1 MTDVIYMLDT
11 NTVSYLL
18 RSQNNGIKSNL
29 VKAGISNVCI
39 SSLTEAEL
47 LYGLS
52 QNPGA
57 VALKKIVDGF
67 ITRVDR
73 VPWGSDAARCYA
85 DLRSSSKTKGF
96 TLSNMDMLIGA
107 HSISLG
113 ATLVTSDKAFSHL
126 TEWINIVN
134 WVSKK

>member
-1 MTDVIYMLDT
+1 MSDVIYMLDT

-18 RSQNNGIKSNL
+18 RTQNSGIKSKL

-52 QNPGA
+52 QNPNA
-57 VALKKIVDGF
+57 VALKKLVDGF
-67 ITRVDR
+67 ISRVDS
-73 VPWGSDAARCYA
+73 VPWGSDAAQCYA
-85 DLRSSSKTKGF
+85 QLRSSAKAKGF

-113 ATLVTSDKAFSHL
+113 VTLVTSDKAFSHL
-126 TEWINIVN
+126 SKWIKVVN
-134 WVSKK
+134 WVRKK